1 MTREERLTSLR
12 TKDLV
17 KYAQKLGVKVSQT
30 RGMLKEARAGVIKR
44 IIAAE
49 EGKLFTVEDLADLF
63 MALSDDANVADIF
76 DKVSQLSPEDQIRFL
91 ELTAGTSAE
100 E

>member
-1 MTREERLTSLR
+1 MTREEKLSSMR

-49 EGKLFTVEDLADLF
+49 EGRSLTVEDLADLF
-63 MALSDDANVADIF
+63 MSLSDDANVAAIF
-76 DKVSQLSPEDQIRFL
+76 DAVTNLSPDEQVRFL
-91 ELTAGTSAE
+91 ELTAKNDDGE
-100 E
+100 

>member
-1 MTREERLTSLR
+1 MTREERLTALR

-49 EGKLFTVEDLADLF
+49 EGKLLIVEDLADLF
-63 MALSDDANVADIF
+63 MELSDDANVADIF
-76 DKVSQLSPEDQIRFL
+76 DKVSKLSPEDQVRFL
-91 ELTAGTSAE
+91 ELTANYDSDK
-100 E
+100 

>member
-1 MTREERLTSLR
+1 MTREEKLASYR

-49 EGKLFTVEDLADLF
+49 EGRLFTVEDLAELF
-63 MALSDDANVADIF
+63 LDMSDDANVADIF
-76 DKVSQLSPEDQIRFL
+76 DRVSQLSPEDQIRFL
-91 ELTAGTSAE
+91 ELTANDDSDE
-100 E
+100 